1 MNRFKGQVVNLILC
15 VVGLV
20 FDAIAISTTFIN
32 LGGGTLYILL
42 ALHVLVG
49 IYLLYAVG
57 HTLQVIWIEWKW
69 QPTKF
74 R

>member
-1 MNRFKGQVVNLILC
+1 MTRFKGQVVNLIFC

-20 FDAIAISTTFIN
+20 FDMVAISTTFIN
-32 LGGGTLYILL
+32 LSGGMLYVLLAIQVLAGIYIL
-42 ALHVLVG
+42 
-49 IYLLYAVG
+49 YAMG